1 MTKSNTPSEI
11 KILTRR
17 SYTVFSF
24 FRTILTSLAA
34 VTLISLFIAPVLHA
48 QIVPGSHNPE
58 EPPVFRPVNPM
69 EMQPRLFE
77 LVEVTATGSQFYT
90 QTFIINA
97 SNLSVGSNIRIPGD
111 DIPQAIKRLYNTGLF
126 SDVKIYKREVGR
138 DGIILDIEVT
148 EQPRLESYTIE
159 GVRRSHRRDLER
171 KIPLSRGFAVT
182 ESAIAQSEKTILR
195 YYENRGHRGTT
206 VETVTSEVDTLRNRV
221 SITFK
226 VDRGDRVQIRT
237 IEFEGNESFSDRRL
251 RRNLG
256 DVKRDRWWRIFSRQT
271 YSNEEFVEGKEELLA
286 FYRENGFMDARI
298 IEDSVYVYTRRRDK
312 ESIGVFFRIDEGP
325 QYRVRNIQWEGNTV
339 FTDEQLSTS
348 LDMFTG
354 DIFNERKF
362 EENLRQ
368 NRHETDVTS
377 MYHNIG
383 YLFFNVQPEFDR
395 VEGDSLDITLFMI
408 EDDIATVRMV
418 EFTGNTKTHDDVVRR
433 TLRNLPGSRYNRSAI
448 IRSIRELAQLGYFN
462 PEAIQP
468 DLDVDYEDKKVDII
482 YYLDESMSTDN
493 FEFSGGYGGR
503 QFGLILAARVNF
515 NNFSARNIFNGSAW
529 RPLPSG
535 DGQRLSMGVQLTG
548 RGYQNFSFGFQEP
561 WFLGRPNSFG
571 INLSYSLF
579 SGRSGTFFGASTT
592 RQEMFSGS
600 VSYGRRLNWPD
611 DYFRHITRLRYQYF
625 DVTGFERL
633 LGGQASIISISQ
645 ELQRNSTDNPISP
658 NVGSRFS
665 IHGEAAPNLPGFSQY
680 FKVGMDYQY
689 HIPIVGKLVATYGM
703 EFGYMSWFSRSNR
716 SQFQRFYLGG
726 TPLQQ
731 QQVFTRENID
741 MRGYPGGFEG
751 SISPYRDGEEIG
763 GTVYNKYMAELR
775 YPLVRTEQV
784 QLIPYAFV
792 EAGNSFLG
800 YKEFDP
806 FNVKRSAGFGAR
818 IFMPILGLIDL
829 SYGYRFDGLETPGV
843 NANEWQF
850 LFNIGA
856 PF

>member
-1 MTKSNTPSEI
+1 VLINI
-11 KILTRR
+11 RNILFLTAIA
-17 SYTVFSF
+17 VLFNFS
-24 FRTILTSLAA
+24 TA
-34 VTLISLFIAPVLHA
+34 VVLHA
-48 QIVPGSHNPE
+48 QAVNEVPGGGTA
-58 EPPVFRPVNPM
+58 FRPNNPL
-69 EMQPRLFE
+69 EMQPRLYE
-77 LVEVTATGSQFYT
+77 LIDVTATGSRFYS
-90 QTFIINA
+90 QTFIVNA
-97 SNLSVGSNIRIPGD
+97 SNLNVGSNIRIPGD
-111 DIPQAIKRLYNTGLF
+111 EIPQAIKRLYNTGLF
-126 SDVKIYKREVGR
+126 SDVKIYKREAGR
-138 DGIILDIEVT
+138 DGIILDIEVI

-159 GVRRSHRRDLER
+159 GVRRSQRRDLEN

-182 ESAIAQSEKTILR
+182 ESAKAQSVQTIQR
-195 YYENRGHRGTT
+195 YFENRGYRNTT
-206 VETVTSEVDTLRNRV
+206 VEVNVSETDTLRNRV
-221 SITFK
+221 SLTFN
-226 VDRGDRVQIRT
+226 VDRGDRIQIRT
-237 IEFEGNESFSDRRL
+237 IDFEGNESFSDRRL
-251 RRNLG
+251 RRNIG
-256 DVKRDRWWRIFSRQT
+256 DIKRDRWWRIFTRQT
-271 YSNEEFVEGKEELLA
+271 YNREDYVEGKDELLA
-286 FYRENGFMDARI
+286 FYRENGFLDARVV
-298 IEDSVYVYTRRRDK
+298 EDSVFVYSRRRDK
-312 ESIGVFFRIDEGP
+312 QAIGVFFKIDEGP
-325 QYRVRNIQWEGNTV
+325 QYHVRNIHWEGNTV
-339 FTDEQLSTS
+339 YTDEQLSTS
-348 LDMFTG
+348 LDMATG
-354 DIFNERKF
+354 DVFNERKF

-377 MYHNIG
+377 MYQNIG

-395 VEGDSLDITLFMI
+395 VDGDSLDITLFII

-418 EFTGNTKTHDDVVRR
+418 EFLGNTKTHDDVVRR
-433 TLRNLPGSRYNRSAI
+433 TLRNLPGSKYSRSAI
-448 IRSIRELAQLGYFN
+448 IRSIRELSQLGYFN

-515 NNFSARNIFNGSAW
+515 NNFSARNLFKGEAW

-535 DGQRLSMGVQLTG
+535 DGQRLSLGVQMTG
-548 RGYQNFSFGFQEP
+548 RGYQHFSFGFQEP

-579 SGRSGTFFGASTT
+579 TGGSGTFFGSSTT

-600 VSYGRRLNWPD
+600 IAYGRRLNWPD

-625 DVTGFERL
+625 DVAGFESL
-633 LGGQASIISISQ
+633 LGGQASIISIAQ

-658 NVGSRFS
+658 NVGSRFT

-689 HIPIVGKLVATYGM
+689 HIPIIGKLVATYGM
-703 EFGYMSWFSRSNR
+703 ELGYMSWFGKSNR

-731 QQVFTRENID
+731 QQVFTRDNID

-763 GTVYNKYMAELR
+763 GTAYNKYMAELR
-775 YPLVRTEQV
+775 YPLISTEQV
-784 QLIPYAFV
+784 QLIPYAFL
-792 EAGNSFLG
+792 EAGNAFLG

-806 FNVKRSAGFGAR
+806 FNVKRAAGFGAR

-829 SYGYRFDGLETPGV
+829 SYGYRFDGIEAPGV
-843 NANEWQF
+843 DANQWQF

>member
-1 MTKSNTPSEI
+1 MSNKILNPEI
-11 KILTRR
+11 KVLRGR
-17 SYTVFSF
+17 SFTVFSMIKKIVVAALF
-24 FRTILTSLAA
+24 FAAIFFAHGALQAQSLRD
-34 VTLISLFIAPVLHA
+34 APDEVEA
-48 QIVPGSHNPE
+48 
-58 EPPVFRPVNPM
+58 FRPGNPLQN
-69 EMQPRLFE
+69 QPRLYE
-77 LVEVTATGSQFYT
+77 LTDVTATGSRFYSE
-90 QTFIINA
+90 TFIISA
-97 SNLSVGSNIRIPGD
+97 SNLTVGSNIRIPGD
-111 DIPQAIKRLYNTGLF
+111 EISQAIKRLHNTGLF

-138 DGIILDIEVT
+138 DGVILDIVVT
-148 EQPRLESYTIE
+148 EQPRLEGYTIE
-159 GVRRSHRRDLER
+159 GTRRSHRRDLEK

-182 ESAIAQSEKTILR
+182 ESAKTQSVNTILR
-195 YYENRGHRGTT
+195 YYETRGYRGTT
-206 VETVTSEVDTLRNRV
+206 VDVEVTDPDTLRNRV
-221 SITFK
+221 SLVFH
-226 VDRGDRVQIRT
+226 VDRGERIQIRR

-251 RRNLG
+251 RKNLG
-256 DVKRDRWWRIFSRQT
+256 DVKRNRWWRIFTRQT
-271 YSNEEFVEGKEELLA
+271 FNRDDYAEGQDELLT

-298 IEDSVYVYTRRRDK
+298 TEDSVYVYSRRRDK
-312 ESIGVFFRIDEGP
+312 ESIAVFLKIDEGP
-325 QYRVRNIQWEGNTV
+325 QYHLRNISWEGNTV
-339 FTDEQLSTS
+339 YTDEQLTS
-348 LDMFTG
+348 ALEMMTG
-354 DIFNERKF
+354 DVFNETKF
-362 EENLRQ
+362 EMNLRQ

-377 MYHNIG
+377 MYQNIG
-383 YLFFNVQPEFDR
+383 YLFFNVQPEFER
-395 VEGDSLDITLFMI
+395 VAGDSLDITLFII

-433 TLRNLPGSRYNRSAI
+433 TLRNLPGSKYSRSAI
-448 IRSIRELAQLGYFN
+448 MRSIRELSQLGYFN

-515 NNFSARNIFNGSAW
+515 NNFSAQNLFKGEAW

-535 DGQRLSMGVQLTG
+535 DGQRLTLGVQLTG

-579 SGRSGTFFGASTT
+579 TGSSGTFFGSATT

-600 VSYGRRLNWPD
+600 VAYGRRLNWPD

-625 DVTGFERL
+625 DVEGFVSL
-633 LGGQASIISISQ
+633 LGGQASILSFEQ

-658 NVGSRFS
+658 NTGSKFS
-665 IHGEAAPNLPGFSQY
+665 ISGEFAPNLPGFSQY
-680 FKVGMDYQY
+680 FKLGLDYQY
-689 HIPIVGKLVATYGM
+689 HIPIIGKLVATYGA
-703 EFGYMSWFSRSNR
+703 EFGYMSWFGKSDR

-731 QQVFTRENID
+731 QQVFTRDNID

-751 SISPYRDGEEIG
+751 SISPYQDGEEIG
-763 GTVYNKYMAELR
+763 GTVYNKYLTELR
-775 YPLVRTEQV
+775 YPLISTEQV
-784 QLIPYAFV
+784 QFIPYAFV

-800 YKEFDP
+800 YKEYDP

-829 SYGYRFDGLETPGV
+829 SYGYRFDGIEAPGV
-843 NANEWQF
+843 DANEWQF